1 MYKLKPTILIQNTF
15 SFNNA
20 YDTNSYNV
28 NYIYDV
34 ELLILNDFRGKNSVI
49 HTKEFKQFLVEEHSK
64 EEFKKYDT
72 DINIRDL
79 YPIKIHYENKNPID
93 IERFCKLNNIILKC
107 NDRISRRV
115 TKKEIVYKKDKSR
128 SILSIQICKS
138 KYLKIFV
145 LPIIENFDKDA
156 KFKTISKSNN
166 KPLDRLFKIKSEED
180 YVYIVPIIKKYITK
194 VLS

>member
-79 YPIKIHYENKNPID
+79 YPIKIHYENKILCR
-93 IERFCKLNNIILKC
+93 IVFFILFCRKLERRARTGHFRPAAANQTL
-107 NDRISRRV
+107 
-115 TKKEIVYKKDKSR
+115 
-128 SILSIQICKS
+128 
-138 KYLKIFV
+138 
-145 LPIIENFDKDA
+145 
-156 KFKTISKSNN
+156 
-166 KPLDRLFKIKSEED
+166 
-180 YVYIVPIIKKYITK
+180 
-194 VLS
+194 